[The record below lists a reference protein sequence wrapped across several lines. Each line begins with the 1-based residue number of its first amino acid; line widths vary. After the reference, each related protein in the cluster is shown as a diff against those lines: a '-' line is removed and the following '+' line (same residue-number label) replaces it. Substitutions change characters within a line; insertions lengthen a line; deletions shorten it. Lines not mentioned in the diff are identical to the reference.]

1 MSIQPLEIVFE
12 CHVCTSTYIKEPT
25 KYKCSKCKKKICD
38 VCFVRHIITKRSCV
52 FCRAPLIIEDV
63 NQGTIIIN
71 IHSEPAHIVVIHETM
86 ALTNISEGEV
96 CIRYPKTMWF
106 SISFCCGWYIF
117 LFVWMFYLAP
127 R

>member
-12 CHVCTSTYIKEPT
+12 CHVCTSTYIKLPT
-25 KYKCSKCKKKICD
+25 KYKCSKCEKKICD
-38 VCFVRHIITKRSCV
+38 ICFVRHIITKRTCV

-63 NQGTIIIN
+63 SQGTIIIN
-71 IHSEPAHIVVIHETM
+71 IHQE
-86 ALTNISEGEV
+86 LTPTSSIFVAGEREA

-106 SISFCCGWYIF
+106 LISFCCGWYIF
-117 LFVWMFYLAP
+117 LFILLFYLAP